1 MRIFDLKEAVLSLP
15 EERLNA
21 TVAAIDRHQA
31 VDAKAAKLPNVE
43 KLKNIAKRS
52 NAVSSCALGNVFLSE
67 QEEFSLFELKAEPT
81 TFEEKTVKGYLDALN
96 LIDQVYDQTDLSVS
110 FISTLHYIMYK
121 EANPAIG
128 GKFKD
133 TQNYIQER
141 LTDGTYR
148 SVFTPCRPEEAYP
161 LLDNLIYQFNECMKD
176 PSLNKLLLIAVFM
189 FEFVAIHP
197 YNHGN
202 GRVSRLVL
210 HFLLKKAGYAIDDY
224 YAVSYLLEKQVSEY
238 IGAFVTAGNDA
249 EDDLSK
255 YRPFCHFL
263 LRIIHAAYRR
273 LEYIV
278 LLSED
283 DRDLDDRLVRILS
296 ESTTPIGVG
305 TCAKILYNEPKA
317 LIGKRLISLAEEG
330 RIHRI
335 IRGSKVKY
343 TI

>member
-21 TVAAIDRHQA
+21 TIEAINRHQS
-31 VDAKAAKLPNVE
+31 VDLKAASLKNVN
-43 KLKNIAKRS
+43 KLKDIAKRS

-67 QEEFSLFELKAEPT
+67 QEEFTLFEVKAEPT
-81 TFEEKTVKGYLDALN
+81 TFEEKTVMGYIDALE
-96 LIDQVYDQTDLSVS
+96 LIDQVYDQTELSVS
-110 FISTLHYIMYK
+110 FISTLHYLMYK
-121 EANPAIG
+121 KANPAIG
-128 GKFKD
+128 GKLKD

-141 LTDGTYR
+141 MADGTYR

-161 LLDNLIYQFNECMKD
+161 LLDNLIYQFNQCLKD
-176 PSLNKLLLIAVFM
+176 PEVDKLLLIAVFM

-210 HFLLKKAGYAIDDY
+210 HFLLKKAGYEIDDY
-224 YAVSYLLEKQVSEY
+224 YAVSYLLEKQVGDYLS
-238 IGAFVTAGNDA
+238 AFIEAGDNA
-249 EDDLSK
+249 EDDLAK

-263 LRIIHAAYRR
+263 LRIIHASYRR

-278 LLSED
+278 ALAADERPLEE
-283 DRDLDDRLVRILS
+283 RIIRILD
-296 ESTTPIGVG
+296 ESSTPIGVG
-305 TCAKILYNEPKA
+305 TLVKILYDEPKA
-317 LIGKRLISLAEEG
+317 ALAKTLLALAEEG
-330 RIHRI
+330 RVQRV
-335 IRGSKVKY
+335 IRGRKVKY